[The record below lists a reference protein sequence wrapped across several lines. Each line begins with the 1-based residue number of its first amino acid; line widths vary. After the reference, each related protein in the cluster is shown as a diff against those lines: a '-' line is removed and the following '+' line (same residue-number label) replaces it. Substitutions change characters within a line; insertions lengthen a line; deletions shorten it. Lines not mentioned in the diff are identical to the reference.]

1 VGGKGGGGGS
11 GEKWPKPC
19 MHLWIIK
26 KKRKKSKLRVGFFEK
41 TNKISKTISKLARI
55 GRENSQI
62 TKIINEKED
71 STIDIMK

>member
-1 VGGKGGGGGS
+1 
-11 GEKWPKPC
+11 
-19 MHLWIIK
+19 MNNK